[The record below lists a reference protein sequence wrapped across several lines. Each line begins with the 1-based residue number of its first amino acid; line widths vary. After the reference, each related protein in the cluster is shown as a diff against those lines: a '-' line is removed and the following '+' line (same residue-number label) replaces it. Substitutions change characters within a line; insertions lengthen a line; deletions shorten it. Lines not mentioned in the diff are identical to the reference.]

1 MKKNNLL
8 KLLTLGLLVGGAVT
22 AVAGQ
27 SVDAS
32 ELEQRGNGHKPGGMM
47 FLSEDIERTVETIDN
62 GVVIT
67 LTTDDE
73 EALEKLLDMPSDMP
87 EDAPFA
93 DDVTREIT
101 VLDNGV
107 QITLTS
113 EDADVVERLQNMP
126 EEPQVDRSVEN
137 IDNGIVIT
145 LTSEDSE
152 VVEKLQSGEP
162 GEFHH
167 GGHHGFRD

>member
-1 MKKNNLL
+1 MKKTNLL

-32 ELEQRGNGHKPGGMM
+32 DVEERGPRHGRGGMM
-47 FLSEDIERTVETIDN
+47 FMSEDIERTVETIDN

-93 DDVTREIT
+93 DEVTREIT
-101 VLDNGV
+101 VLENGV

-113 EDADVVERLQNMP
+113 EDADVVEHLQSMP
-126 EEPQVDRSVEN
+126 EGPNVDRSVEN

-145 LTSEDSE
+145 LTSEDSD
-152 VVEKLQSGEP
+152 VVEMLQSGD
-162 GEFHH
+162 FHH
-167 GGHHGFRD
+167 GGRHGFRN